1 MKLYDV
7 PRNSRIRLLGDTL
20 SSDMELNF
28 HHIDGMYS
36 YCTDDDG
43 NVMHLAAWTEIEL
56 VKQEK
61 SAIRAMGED

>member
-7 PRNSRIRLLGDTL
+7 PRNSRIRLVGHTL

-28 HHIDGMYS
+28 HHTDGMYS

-43 NVMHLAAWTEIEL
+43 NVMHLAAWTEIEM
-56 VKQEK
+56 VKQEQPH
-61 SAIRAMGED
+61 SGEA